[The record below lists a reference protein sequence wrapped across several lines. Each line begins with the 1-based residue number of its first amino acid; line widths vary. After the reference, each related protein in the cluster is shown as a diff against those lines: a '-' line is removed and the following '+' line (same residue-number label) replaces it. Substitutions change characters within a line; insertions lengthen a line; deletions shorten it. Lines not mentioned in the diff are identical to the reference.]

1 MRRTLV
7 ITDLTYMWADMVC
20 IAGVGE
26 DGECVRPIVEDG
38 VRQHHLFQDGLLLI
52 YPRARV
58 EFDLYPTEIRR
69 PHIED
74 YTFKPESIAYRGAY
88 TDYEWENLL
97 RRTASRGIEELF
109 DGLLEDGR
117 RVPPDSFTK
126 SLGTIADVTAYEV
139 LVDESQGR
147 RQFRMNFADSTGTR
161 YERYPINDLAFRA
174 VMEKRI
180 ELGGDVRDAELAAT
194 QALKSPRRL
203 YLRIGLARPDVLGDY
218 PEACWTQIT
227 GVYTFPDYLKGKT
240 FADFSLI

>member
-20 IAGVGE
+20 IAGVDE
-26 DGECVRPIVEDG
+26 DGECVRPIIDDG
-38 VRQHHLFQDGLLLI
+38 VRQHHLFRDGLLLV

-58 EFDLYPTEIRR
+58 EFDLSPTEIRR

-74 YTFKPESIAYRGAY
+74 YTFSPESVTYRGVCNG
-88 TDYEWENLL
+88 YEWETLL
-97 RRTASRGIEELF
+97 RRTASPGVEALF

-126 SLGTIADVTAYEV
+126 SLGTIADVTLHEV

-147 RQFRMNFADSTGTR
+147 RQFRMNFTDSTGKK

-180 ELGGDVRDAELAAT
+180 ELGSDARDAELSAA
-194 QALKSPRRL
+194 QAIKSAHRL
-203 YLRIGLARPDVLGDY
+203 FLRIGLSRPDVLGNY

-240 FADFSLI
+240 FADFV

>member
-7 ITDLTYMWADMVC
+7 ITDLTYMWADTVC

-26 DGECVRPIVEDG
+26 DGECVRPIIDDG
-38 VRQHHLFQDGLLLI
+38 VRQHHLFRDKLLLV

-58 EFDLYPTEIRR
+58 EFELFPTEIRR

-74 YTFKPESIAYRGAY
+74 YTFSPESITYRGVCA
-88 TDYEWENLL
+88 DYEWETVL
-97 RRTASRGIEELF
+97 RRTASPGIEELF

-126 SLGTIADVTAYEV
+126 SLGTIADVTSHEV

-147 RQFRMNFADSTGTR
+147 RQFRMNFTDVTGKT
-161 YERYPINDLAFRA
+161 YERYPITDLALRTA
-174 VMEKRI
+174 MEKRI
-180 ELGGDVRDAELAAT
+180 ELGGDVRDAELAVTRAI
-194 QALKSPRRL
+194 KSARRL
-203 YLRIGLARPDVLGDY
+203 YLRIGLARPDVLGNH

-227 GVYTFPDYLKGKT
+227 GLYTFPDYLKGKT
-240 FADFSLI
+240 FADFI

>member
-7 ITDLTYMWADMVC
+7 ITDLTYMWADTVC
-20 IAGVGE
+20 IAGVSE
-26 DGECVRPIVEDG
+26 DGECVRPIIEDG
-38 VRQHHLFQDGLLLI
+38 VRQHHLFRDSLLLV

-58 EFDLYPTEIRR
+58 EFDLSPTEIRS

-74 YTFKPESIAYRGAY
+74 YTFSPESITYRGVC
-88 TDYEWENLL
+88 TDYEWETLL
-97 RRTASRGIEELF
+97 RRTASPGIEAMF

-126 SLGTIADVTAYEV
+126 SLGTIADVAAHEV

-147 RQFRMNFADSTGTR
+147 RQFRMNFTDSTGTT

-180 ELGGDVRDAELAAT
+180 ELGGDIRDAELAAT
-194 QALKSPRRL
+194 QAINSANRL

-218 PEACWTQIT
+218 PEACWTQVT

-240 FADFSLI
+240 FADFV